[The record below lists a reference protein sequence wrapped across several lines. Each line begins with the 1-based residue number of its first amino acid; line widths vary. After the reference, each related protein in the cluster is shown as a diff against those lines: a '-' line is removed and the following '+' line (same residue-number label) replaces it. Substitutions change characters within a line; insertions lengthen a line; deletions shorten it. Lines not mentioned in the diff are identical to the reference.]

1 MVDCK
6 TRIYVQ
12 NIRSKT
18 GDTVDFKDVI
28 SANGAKQWLDT
39 YGVIKANK
47 NTIDENVTIPSGT
60 NGVTA
65 GTVTVGAG
73 YTVTVQGD
81 WRIV

>member
-1 MVDCK
+1 M

-12 NIRSKT
+12 NVRSQST
-18 GDTVDFKDVI
+18 GTVEFKDII
-28 SANGAKQWLDT
+28 SANGASQWLDT

-47 NTIDENVTIPSGT
+47 NTIDENVTIPAGT

-65 GTVTVGAG
+65 GTVTVGVG
-73 YTVTVQGD
+73 KTVTVQGD

>member
-1 MVDCK
+1 M

-28 SANGAKQWLDT
+28 SANGVKQWLDT

>member
-1 MVDCK
+1 M

-39 YGVIKANK
+39 YGVIKTNK

>member
-1 MVDCK
+1 M
-6 TRIYVQ
+6 TRIYIQ
-12 NIRSKT
+12 NVNSQ
-18 GDTVDFKDVI
+18 GNDTVDFKDVI

-39 YGVIKANK
+39 YGVIKTNK